1 MNHNLSAVIA
11 IDPRAVN
18 DSVYQKTLAVNDF
31 YLGDG
36 RGGPP
41 LGNIQLLG
49 RVSGAVLKGDLKSIE
64 GSWAFEDL
72 GDGGTRATYSMT
84 VDLGRILGA
93 VFRGPIVGI
102 LRGQLIESMPGKLK
116 RDIEG

>member
-18 DSVYQKTLAVNDF
+18 DSVYQKTLSINDF
-31 YLGDG
+31 YLDDG

-49 RVSGAVLKGDLKSIE
+49 RVTGPILKSDLKWVPE
-64 GSWAFEDL
+64 WRVEL
-72 GDGGTRATYSMT
+72 GQPPRRRLAGDE
-84 VDLGRILGA
+84 
-93 VFRGPIVGI
+93 RGPAQSG
-102 LRGQLIESMPGKLK
+102 
-116 RDIEG
+116 